1 MRLSWPRRADF
12 ADAGFLAA
20 LFALALVGFHTT
32 YTGWAFFGVGLAGL
46 VLGVL
51 VGFLATGLRQPMI
64 TVAFLTLAVFFLLGG
79 AVATRE
85 RVVAGVL
92 PTLESVSGLAD
103 LSVNAWKQLLTTLP
117 PVDGGGPLLV
127 IPYILGLLCG
137 SGGFTLARRVPA
149 SAAPVLAP
157 LLVLAAVILLGTGE
171 ETVFVLGVAFAL
183 VALAWAGVRSR
194 RSRRSSAGLRRAA
207 TALVLLGVGGGL
219 VGGVGALLPGAGHR
233 LVLRDYVEPPF
244 EIGVYASP
252 LVGYRKYTKDANQLW
267 DQTLFTV
274 KGLPEGERI
283 RIAALD
289 DYDGSVWAA
298 TNGPREVGERNGFQ
312 RVGARIPA
320 VGEGREVELA
330 VTVEPAFESAEEVNA
345 WLPGAGK
352 ATRISFEGD
361 RAASHTEQLRY
372 NLATASGIVADRL
385 RAGDKYTVQAVLP
398 SGDVPED
405 LQPYG
410 RPVVSDL
417 AFVRG
422 KAQQWAGGSPNLGD
436 KLRAVA
442 GHLRDNGAYTD
453 GGPGETEYLPGH
465 GLGRMAAFFNAA
477 KPVGNDEQYAAAY
490 ALVANHLGMPAR
502 VVLGA
507 TPGKDGVVRGEH
519 VHAWV
524 EIHVAD
530 GRWLAVSD
538 FVPDRSKRPDRQ
550 PPQQV
555 DNTDASIVPPP
566 NAMRLPDS
574 LTDAGRVEA
583 NSGRRGV
590 AEDAWVVPSWL
601 LGVLTWAGPPVL
613 LVVSVV
619 LAIVLLKT
627 RRRVRR
633 RSTGPMALRV
643 ARAWR
648 DLVDHARDLGAK
660 VPLGTTRLE
669 EAEHLAHAW
678 TAGTVV
684 PPASTWPVRSGAE
697 ELPGFVEP
705 TVHSPLQLRDLARAA
720 DATVFGP
727 GEPGEGVVADYWQR
741 VDKARR
747 SLGRGLP
754 WWRRWFGVVNLRSF
768 RHR

>member
-1 MRLSWPRRADF
+1 MRPGRADL
-12 ADAGFLAA
+12 ADAGFLGA

-32 YTGWAFFGVGLAGL
+32 YTGWAFFGAGLAGL
-46 VLGVL
+46 ALGVL
-51 VGFLATGLRQPMI
+51 VGFLAARLRQPMI
-64 TVAFLTLAVFFLLGG
+64 AVAFMTLAVFFLLGG

-85 RVVAGVL
+85 RVVGGVL
-92 PTLESVSGLAD
+92 PTPESVTGLAD

-117 PVDGGGPLLV
+117 PVDGTGPLLV

-137 SGGFTLARRVPA
+137 AGGFTLARRVRA
-149 SAAPVLAP
+149 SAAPVVAP
-157 LLVLAAVILLGTGE
+157 LLVLASVVLLGTGE
-171 ETVFVLGVAFAL
+171 EPVVVLGVAFAL

-194 RSRRSSAGLRRAA
+194 RSRRSSGGLRRAA

-219 VGGVGALLPGAGHR
+219 VGGIGALLPGAGHR
-233 LVLRDYVEPPF
+233 VVLRDHVEPPF

-252 LVGYRKYTKDANQLW
+252 LVGFRKYTKDADQLW

-274 KGLPEGERI
+274 KGLPEGERV

-298 TNGPREVGERNGFQ
+298 TNGPPREVGERNGFQ

-320 VGEGREVELA
+320 TGAGREVELE
-330 VTVEPAFESAEEVNA
+330 VTVEAAFESAEEVNA
-345 WLPGAGK
+345 WLPGAGR
-352 ATRISFEGD
+352 ATRISFEGE

-372 NLATASGIVADRL
+372 NLATASAIVADRL
-385 RAGDKYTVQAVLP
+385 RAGDRYTVTAVLP
-398 SGDVPED
+398 PGDLPAD
-405 LQPYG
+405 LQPAG
-410 RPVVSDL
+410 RPAVGDL

-422 KAQQWAGGSPNLGD
+422 KAQQWAGGSPNLGE

-442 GHLRDNGAYTD
+442 TYLRENGAYTD
-453 GGPGETEYLPGH
+453 GGPGEAEYLPGH
-465 GLGRMAAFFNAA
+465 GLSRMAAFFNAA

-507 TPGKDGVVRGEH
+507 TPGADGVVRGEH

-524 EIHVAD
+524 ELHVAD

-538 FVPDRSKRPDRQ
+538 FVPDRSKRPDRK

-574 LTDAGRVEA
+574 LTDAGRVDA
-583 NSGRRGV
+583 NSGRRGMV
-590 AEDAWVVPSWL
+590 GDAWQVPSWL

-613 LVVSVV
+613 LVVTVV
-619 LAIVLLKT
+619 GTIVLLKT
-627 RRRVRR
+627 RRRARR

-660 VPLGTTRLE
+660 VPVGTTRLE

-678 TAGTVV
+678 TPGTVV
-684 PPASTWPVRSGAE
+684 PPAYTWPVRAGAE
-697 ELPGFVEP
+697 QVPAFVEP
-705 TVHSPLQLRDLARAA
+705 TAYSPLQLRDLARAA

-727 GEPGEGVVADYWQR
+727 GEPGEGVVAEYWQR
-741 VDKARR
+741 VDGARR
-747 SLGRGLP
+747 SMGRGLP
-754 WWRRWFGVVNLRSF
+754 WWRRWFGVVNLKSF
-768 RHR
+768 RKR